1 MRDALAAIFTPER
14 VKTAPADLKFWG
26 TDWTRGFNV
35 AALAIGF
42 PERVEEVVAI
52 TRLANERGF
61 GLVPSGGRTGLSG
74 GAVATNG
81 EVVVSFDRMN
91 RILGFDA
98 ADRVARCQAGVPT
111 QALQEYA
118 AARGCFYPVDF
129 ASVGSSQIG
138 GNVATN
144 AGGVKVIRYG
154 LTRDWVVGLK
164 VVTGAGDVLD
174 CNNGLVKNATGYD
187 LRHLFIGA
195 EGTLGFVVEAQVR
208 LLATPPEQRVMVLG
222 IEHAEDLLR
231 VLERFQA
238 SVTLSAFEFFS
249 EVALQKV
256 LAHRG
261 GQRPF
266 ANATPF
272 YALIEFDAAQ
282 EAAALG
288 AFKTALDAG
297 CATEGVLSQSEGQ
310 AQALWALR
318 DGISESIAGFTPY
331 KNDLAVRVSAM
342 PAFLKEIDHII
353 GTSYPAFEVC
363 WFGHIGDGNLHLN
376 ILKPEGVSLAAF
388 QTQCKD
394 LSPRLFEAVQRHQ
407 GSISAEHGVGLTK
420 RDFLGFSRSAREIE
434 LMRAMK
440 RVFDPRGVMNPGKL
454 LAG

>member
-1 MRDALAAIFTPER
+1 MRCE
-14 VKTAPADLKFWG
+14 
-26 TDWTRGFNV
+26 
-35 AALAIGF
+35 
-42 PERVEEVVAI
+42 
-52 TRLANERGF
+52 
-61 GLVPSGGRTGLSG
+61 
-74 GAVATNG
+74 
-81 EVVVSFDRMN
+81 
-91 RILGFDA
+91 
-98 ADRVARCQAGVPT
+98 AGVPT

-129 ASVGSSQIG
+129 ASAGSSQIG

-164 VVTGAGDVLD
+164 VVTGAGDILD

-195 EGTLGFVVEAQVR
+195 EGTLGFVVEVQVR
-208 LLATPPEQRVMVLG
+208 LLATPPPQRVMVLG
-222 IEHAEDLLR
+222 IQRAEDLLR

-238 SVTLSAFEFFS
+238 AVTLSAFEFFS

-266 ANATPF
+266 AAATPF

-282 EAAALG
+282 EAEGMG
-288 AFKTALDAG
+288 AFESALEG
-297 CATEGVLSQSEGQ
+297 GWATDGVMSQSEGQ

-342 PAFLKEIDHII
+342 PAFLKEADHII

-376 ILKPEGVSLAAF
+376 ILKPEGLPLDAF
-388 QTQCKD
+388 QAQCKD

-420 RDFLGFSRSAREIE
+420 RDFLRFSRSAREIE